1 MSKEEFLR
9 ELEEA
14 LAGDVPEA
22 VIRDNVSYYGSY
34 LSQEMAKGRSVEE
47 VVDEIGEPFI
57 IAKTIIEHSEAV
69 VEAGGS
75 FEGSD
80 SDYGSGRGTGGY
92 GNGGN
97 YGNSGSYGNGG
108 SYGTGGGYRGN
119 SGDGRNRGDN
129 HTPGMHF
136 IDLNKWYWKLLA
148 MVLLFLVV
156 STVFRVIGGIFVLL
170 MRFSGPLLLIFLVYW
185 FIKQIGRR

>member
-47 VVDEIGEPFI
+47 IVGEIGEPFI
-57 IAKTIIEHSEAV
+57 IAKTIIEHCEASG
-69 VEAGGS
+69 ECAG
-75 FEGSD
+75 D
-80 SDYGSGRGTGGY
+80 GGY
-92 GNGGN
+92 GNYQESYDDGGN
-97 YGNSGSYGNGG
+97 RSQSGNQNPFSN
-108 SYGTGGGYRGN
+108 
-119 SGDGRNRGDN
+119 
-129 HTPGMHF
+129 MHY

-148 MVLLFLVV
+148 FVLLFF
-156 STVFRVIGGIFVLL
+156 TVTTVLNIVGGIFALL
-170 MRFSGPLLLIFLVYW
+170 IRFAGPLMMVFLVVW
-185 FIKQIGRR
+185 FFRNMKR

>member
-47 VVDEIGEPFI
+47 IVSEIGEPFI
-57 IAKTIIEHSEAV
+57 IAKTIIEHCEASGACG
-69 VEAGGS
+69 ENGGYRS
-75 FEGSD
+75 YQESYQD
-80 SDYGSGRGTGGY
+80 SYQDSGRCQSS
-92 GNGGN
+92 
-97 YGNSGSYGNGG
+97 YGNSGQGNGQ
-108 SYGTGGGYRGN
+108 
-119 SGDGRNRGDN
+119 GRS
-129 HTPGMHF
+129 PFSGMHY

-148 MVLLFLVV
+148 IVILFMVV
-156 STVFRVIGGIFVLL
+156 SVVFRVIGGIFVLL
-170 MRFSGPLLLIFLVYW
+170 IRFSVPLMLFFLVYW
-185 FIKQIGRR
+185 VIKNMRGR

>member
-47 VVDEIGEPFI
+47 IVNEIGEPFI

-69 VEAGGS
+69 GEAAG
-75 FEGSD
+75 D
-80 SDYGSGRGTGGY
+80 GGY
-92 GNGGN
+92 GSYQES
-97 YGNSGSYGNGG
+97 YGDDGSYSQRRYRGG
-108 SYGTGGGYRGN
+108 STDGGADGNQRYG
-119 SGDGRNRGDN
+119 DQNRGPFSN
-129 HTPGMHF
+129 MHY
-136 IDLNKWYWKLLA
+136 IDLNKWYWKLIIGLA
-148 MVLLFLVV
+148 LFFVV
-156 STVFRVIGGIFVLL
+156 TFVFRLIGGMFVLL
-170 MRFSGPLLLIFLVYW
+170 IRFAGPLMMLFLVYW
-185 FIKQIGRR
+185 MLKGFKK